1 MKSMTG
7 YGRKEQ
13 AIGDKVFLVEI
24 KSLNGKQLD
33 IQLKLP
39 SILKAYEMDIRN
51 LLQESLLR
59 GSIECMIVVKQNGSA
74 RPVSINTELVNAYY
88 QQMHQVAQQNGAD
101 DSGILAAILRLPEVV
116 APATDM
122 ISEQEFSALKTV
134 LTDAIGELDKHRITE
149 GAVLKQDLI
158 ARIDKIRDQE
168 AVIIELAPRRI
179 IRIKQELHQLLTNHV
194 GKESVDPNRLEQELI
209 YYMEKIDIH
218 EEQIRLRQHC
228 SYFLEIVQGSDTSKG
243 KKLAFVLQEIGRE
256 INTTGSKAYDADIQ
270 RAVVVMK
277 DELEKA
283 KEQALNV
290 L

>member
-13 AIGDKVFLVEI
+13 TIGDKVFLVEI

-51 LLQESLLR
+51 LLQESLIR
-59 GSIECMIVVKQNGSA
+59 GSIECMIVVKQNGTA

-88 QQMHQVAQQNGAD
+88 QQMHQVAKQNGAD

-122 ISEQEFSALKTV
+122 LSENDFSALKTIIAEA
-134 LTDAIGELDKHRITE
+134 LGELDKHRLTE

-158 ARIDKIRDQE
+158 ARRDKPFCVG
-168 AVIIELAPRRI
+168 AVA
-179 IRIKQELHQLLTNHV
+179 H
-194 GKESVDPNRLEQELI
+194 
-209 YYMEKIDIH
+209 
-218 EEQIRLRQHC
+218 
-228 SYFLEIVQGSDTSKG
+228 F
-243 KKLAFVLQEIGRE
+243 
-256 INTTGSKAYDADIQ
+256 
-270 RAVVVMK
+270 
-277 DELEKA
+277 
-283 KEQALNV
+283 
-290 L
+290 